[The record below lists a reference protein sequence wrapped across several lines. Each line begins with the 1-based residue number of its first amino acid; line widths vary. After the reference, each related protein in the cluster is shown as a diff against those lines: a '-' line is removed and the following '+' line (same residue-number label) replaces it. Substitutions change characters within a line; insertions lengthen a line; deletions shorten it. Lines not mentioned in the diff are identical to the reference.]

1 VHERLT
7 KIDGVPTSSRRA
19 RALTV
24 ALATIAAVAIA
35 LAIRAISPLG
45 PGLLLCGMVAL
56 FAVPGLLAAWIVV
69 APGPGRV
76 LAACSLGPIWG
87 YGLSSAALL
96 ALWAAGFRGWPLLIA
111 PAVASLLA
119 VPFAGLARGRFAA
132 RATRPADVYAVLIL
146 IALVPALVGRPFARV
161 GEEVP
166 DGRAY
171 RAYFTAD
178 MVWRMA
184 VVAELSKGEFPP
196 RNPFYRGDRM
206 HYYWLAHL
214 LPAAEYRLLHKRVTI
229 EQVLLTHSVALDVAF
244 VMFLFGFARQWI
256 ESTGAVLVSCLA
268 ALLGSSFEGTE
279 RLVHYWREGAPWTL
293 LETLNID
300 AVTRWFYGSLPVD
313 GLQRLLWYQPHHSTG
328 YSLGLSAVLLAGR
341 AQEPLS
347 PRVMLLCGTL
357 LGLCLLLSTFS
368 AIMLTVMVGLV
379 ALIRCISERAWRKI
393 LPAAIA
399 GAVPLLAATAL
410 AFSLHYVDRSGSSL
424 FRILANPL
432 AFQHTTVVLVL
443 SFGPLLAGAIV
454 GTVFAMKAQ
463 RQPFMPILVIVAI
476 SFVFYFFV
484 DLKDHQF
491 VYVGWRAGHLLFIA
505 FTVLTAL
512 AIQELIRRPP
522 PVRATLVVT
531 GALLLLLSVPTFAI
545 DFYNTQDISN
555 RRFGPGFPWTLVL
568 SHDELA
574 MFQWI
579 KSYTRP
585 NAIVQVEP
593 FTRDPSTWAYVPAFA
608 ERRMSAGLPIS
619 MVPLHKY
626 EAASAQIRAL
636 YEETDPRRA
645 YQRAAQL
652 GIDYLIVG
660 TPERQAYPAFEEMLA
675 SSPVHF
681 RPVFKRLDVSLYA
694 VEGGH

>member
-1 VHERLT
+1 MV
-7 KIDGVPTSSRRA
+7 
-19 RALTV
+19 
-24 ALATIAAVAIA
+24 
-35 LAIRAISPLG
+35 LAIRAIAPLG
-45 PGLLLCGMVAL
+45 PGLMLSGMVAL
-56 FAVPGLLAAWIVV
+56 FAVPGLIAAWMVFAPGSGRLLAAISV
-69 APGPGRV
+69 
-76 LAACSLGPIWG
+76 GPIWG

-96 ALWAAGFRGWPLLIA
+96 ALWAAGVRGWPLLIA
-111 PAVASLLA
+111 PVLALLLA
-119 VPFAGLARGRFAA
+119 VPIAGIARGSIAA
-132 RATRPADVYAVLIL
+132 VPARRGDLVAVLIL

-161 GEEVP
+161 GEVVP

-256 ESTGAVLVSCLA
+256 TSTAAVSVACVA
-268 ALLGSSFEGTE
+268 ALIGSSFEGTE
-279 RLVHYWREGAPWTL
+279 RLLHYWRQGAPLTL
-293 LETLNID
+293 VETLNID

-341 AQEPLS
+341 ARDPLS
-347 PRVMLLCGTL
+347 PRVMLFCGTL

-368 AIMLTVMVGLV
+368 AIMLTAMVAGV
-379 ALIRCISERAWRKI
+379 AVIRLIHARAWRNV

-399 GAVPLLAATAL
+399 GAAPLMVATAL

-424 FRILANPL
+424 FRVLANPL
-432 AFQHTTVVLVL
+432 AFQQTTVVLIL
-443 SFGPLLAGAIV
+443 SFGPLLIGGIV
-454 GTVFAMKAQ
+454 GILLAFRVSAYTFT
-463 RQPFMPILVIVAI
+463 PILVIVAV
-476 SFVFYFFV
+476 SFLFYFFV
-484 DLKDHQF
+484 DLRDHQF
-491 VYVGWRAGHLLFIA
+491 VYVGWRAGHLLFVA

-512 AIQELIRRPP
+512 AIQELMRRPP
-522 PVRATLVVT
+522 PIRATAVVT
-531 GALLLLLSVPTFAI
+531 GALLVLLSVPTFAI
-545 DFYNTQDISN
+545 DFYNTQDVSN
-555 RRFGPGFPWTLVL
+555 RGPGPGFPWTLVL
-568 SHDELA
+568 SHDELD

-593 FTRDPSTWAYVPAFA
+593 FVRDPSTWAYVPAFA

-619 MVPLHKY
+619 MVPLQKY
-626 EAASAQIRAL
+626 QAASAQVRAL
-636 YEETDPRRA
+636 YQETDPKVA
-645 YQRAAQL
+645 YERAAQL

-660 TPERQAYPAFEEMLA
+660 PPERQAYPAFDTMLA

-681 RPVFKRLDVSLYA
+681 RPVFKRTDLSLYA